1 MLSGDGAVDKWSTLF
16 VLETS
21 QLPFTPP
28 RRLPHIET
36 SLHYTC
42 FTKLIIRQYMYGWRL
57 WCLTPLSTIFRL
69 YRGGQFYWW
78 RKPECSEKTT
88 VTDNIYHIML
98 YRMCL
103 AWAAFELATLVMI
116 CTDCIGSC
124 KSNYYTI
131 LTTTIHACIYVTR
144 IIQRPLSAIATRRLE
159 LSLW

>member
-1 MLSGDGAVDKWSTLF
+1 MVYLICTRNESATFYTTTAAAPHRNISTLHVF
-16 VLETS
+16 HKAHNTTIHVWLEVVVFNATFNNISVISWRSVL
-21 QLPFTPP
+21 L
-28 RRLPHIET
+28 
-36 SLHYTC
+36 
-42 FTKLIIRQYMYGWRL
+42 MA
-57 WCLTPLSTIFRL
+57 
-69 YRGGQFYWW
+69 
-78 RKPECSEKTT
+78 KPECSEKTT
-88 VTDNIYHIML
+88 VTDNLYHIML